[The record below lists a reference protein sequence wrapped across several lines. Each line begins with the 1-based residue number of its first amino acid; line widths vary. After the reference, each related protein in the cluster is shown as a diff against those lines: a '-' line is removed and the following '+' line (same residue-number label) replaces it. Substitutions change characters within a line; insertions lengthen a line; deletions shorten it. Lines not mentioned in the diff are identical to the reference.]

1 MLSDVLVTL
10 FSSPPLLSLLVS
22 SPLSLLQPM
31 GNNCGEWST
40 KFPPLCHCRS
50 PSAPSAVVVRRVDS
64 AFAARDGNMQLAV
77 WLEQPGTKGGPPT
90 SQAFEDEPTNGI
102 KAASKT
108 IDSPG
113 SINIIIACRTRDAS
127 PESPSRFPLRH
138 VCGRRRRELPV
149 YHDLDL
155 CPITLITRQGG
166 SIDPLPLSK
175 EERGRYRRS
184 QHSRAFY
191 EGIWQRNGDGWS
203 PCDAVDLGDE
213 LSYCSARR
221 RLL

>member
-1 MLSDVLVTL
+1 
-10 FSSPPLLSLLVS
+10 
-22 SPLSLLQPM
+22 M

-64 AFAARDGNMQLAV
+64 AFAARARDGNMQLAV

-127 PESPSRFPLRH
+127 PESPSRFPLRQRLSMNYQQIGLSLSSQCSMDVVSQLNVLEFLMSWTH
-138 VCGRRRRELPV
+138 LKLCSMNHKWLATREESV
-149 YHDLDL
+149 
-155 CPITLITRQGG
+155 
-166 SIDPLPLSK
+166 
-175 EERGRYRRS
+175 
-184 QHSRAFY
+184 
-191 EGIWQRNGDGWS
+191 
-203 PCDAVDLGDE
+203 
-213 LSYCSARR
+213 
-221 RLL
+221 